1 MADIRIV
8 AASVEMAPF
17 LAATLRDA
25 DRREATVLAGEEGLV
40 GEIETS
46 IRRSAFA
53 FAALESRG
61 IIAIWGVAPVTLLG
75 SRAAPWC
82 LFSHLAMD
90 HRRAIARH
98 SRALLRPIVER
109 FPDLVNL
116 VDSRNEP
123 AIRWLRWLGFD
134 IGPPVPVGPG
144 RVPFHPFRMESP

>member
-53 FAALESRG
+53 FAAIES
-61 IIAIWGVAPVTLLG
+61 L
-75 SRAAPWC
+75 
-82 LFSHLAMD
+82 
-90 HRRAIARH
+90 
-98 SRALLRPIVER
+98 
-109 FPDLVNL
+109 
-116 VDSRNEP
+116 
-123 AIRWLRWLGFD
+123 
-134 IGPPVPVGPG
+134 
-144 RVPFHPFRMESP
+144 